1 MEIYGLSH
9 GGLVRDTNEDRFLI
23 RKLTETAFLLAVADG
38 MGGQT
43 GGEVAAQIVI
53 DILTESGFATP
64 YDEKPLSLLIRKA
77 NEAIHTE
84 AARDNALQGMGTT
97 ATVALVDN
105 AIVYWAHVGDSRL
118 YHFRGGRLKQ
128 VTTDQNM
135 AQVLIERGELTPA
148 QSRLS
153 SFRNIL
159 LQCVGGYD
167 CVPAIGHFEV
177 AKSDVLLLCTDGLF
191 GELPHKRITSLLAA
205 RKSVKNNAES
215 LIEAALQTGGAD
227 NIAVVLAKI

>member
-1 MEIYGLSH
+1 MDTYGLSH
-9 GGLVRDTNEDRFLI
+9 TGLVRDKNEDRFLI
-23 RKLTETAFLLAVADG
+23 RKLSETTVLLAIADG
-38 MGGQT
+38 MGGHC
-43 GGEVAAQIVI
+43 GGEIAAQIVI
-53 DILTESGFATP
+53 DILTESDLDTP
-64 YDEKPLSLLIRKA
+64 HDAKQLSLLIRVA
-77 NEAIHTE
+77 NETIHRE
-84 AARDNALQGMGTT
+84 AERNHALLGMGTT
-97 ATVALVDN
+97 TTVALVDDS
-105 AIVYWAHVGDSRL
+105 IVYWAHVGDSRL
-118 YHFRGGRLKQ
+118 YYFRGGRLKQ

-177 AKSDVLLLCTDGLF
+177 AKSDFLLLCTDGLF

>member
-9 GGLVRDTNEDRFLI
+9 GGLVRDSNEDRFLI
-23 RKLTETAFLLAVADG
+23 KKFTETSFLLAVADG

-53 DILTESGFATP
+53 DTLTGGDFATP
-64 YDEKPLSLLIRKA
+64 YDEMQLALLIRKA

-84 AARDNALQGMGTT
+84 AAKDNTLHGMGTT
-97 ATVALVDN
+97 ATVALVDDTV
-105 AIVYWAHVGDSRL
+105 VYWAHVGDSRL

-153 SFRNIL
+153 PFRNIL

-167 CVPAIGHFEV
+167 CVPAIGHFEFDQ
-177 AKSDVLLLCTDGLF
+177 SDLLLLCTDGLF
-191 GELPHKRITSLLAA
+191 GELPYKRITSLLAS
-205 RKSVKNNAES
+205 RKSVKKQAES
-215 LIEAALQTGGAD
+215 LVDAALQTGGAD
-227 NIAVVLAKI
+227 NITVVLVKI